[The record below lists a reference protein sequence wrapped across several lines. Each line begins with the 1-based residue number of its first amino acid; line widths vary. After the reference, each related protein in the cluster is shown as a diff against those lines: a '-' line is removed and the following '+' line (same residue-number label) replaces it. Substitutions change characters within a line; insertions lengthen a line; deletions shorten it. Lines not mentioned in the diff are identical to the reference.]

1 MNLENY
7 LYMAVTAF
15 GLIQVTMANGAFMI
29 IVGLAIGCVGII
41 LLRLGKTA

>member
-15 GLIQVTMANGAFMI
+15 GLIQVVIAAGVFMI
-29 IVGLAIGCVGII
+29 VTGIALGLTGLMLFRIP
-41 LLRLGKTA
+41 